1 MEKLKAI
8 TAVGSG
14 DWLASTSGTP
24 QTFLFEGRVL
34 VWFSCGAASACA
46 AKLAVEKHKDKTLE
60 IIYCDTL
67 KYEHPDNVRFLKD
80 VEQWIQWPVKIM
92 RSKEYADIF
101 DVFDKT
107 GWLVGPHGARCTTE
121 LKKNVRKEYQ
131 WPEDLHI
138 FGLTADEPNRIREL
152 QEENHEIF
160 LEWNL
165 RDAGMV
171 KRDCLQMVA
180 DAGIQLPA
188 MYRMGYH
195 NNNCIGCVKGGMG
208 YWNKIRKDFPE
219 AFARMAAQER
229 KMGVTI
235 NRRNDMPLYLDEL
248 EPTAGRF
255 ENEPDIECGPQCRYA
270 VLANIPS
277 SATPQA
283 GLEPR

>member
-1 MEKLKAI
+1 MIESPTSTKR
-8 TAVGSG
+8 TAPGGVAVQRFVSQHV
-14 DWLASTSGTP
+14 GTP
-24 QTFLFEGRVL
+24 QTFLFQGRVL

-131 WPEDLHI
+131 WPEYLHI

-152 QEENHEIF
+152 QKENHEIF

-171 KRDCLQMVA
+171 KRDCLKMVA

-229 KMGVTI
+229 KMGATI

-255 ENEPDIECGPQCRYA
+255 ENEPDIECGPQCRMP
-270 VLANIPS
+270 VLANS
-277 SATPQA
+277 
-283 GLEPR
+283 

>member
-1 MEKLKAI
+1 M
-8 TAVGSG
+8 T
-14 DWLASTSGTP
+14 STREAELQRPIGVAFHRIVSQHVGTP
-24 QTFLFEGRVL
+24 QTFLFQGRVL

-80 VEQWIQWPVKIM
+80 VEQWIQWPVKVM

-107 GWLVGPHGARCTTE
+107 GWLIGSHGARCTTE

-235 NRRNDMPLYLDEL
+235 NRRNDKPLYLDEL

-255 ENEPDIECGPQCRYA
+255 ENEPDIECGPQCRNA
-270 VLANIPS
+270 VLA
-277 SATPQA
+277 
-283 GLEPR
+283 